1 MQVTATSWKSN
12 KKEIVLRLV
21 GSQEATVKFN
31 PMEVFFQPTG
41 RVKEQFGPRGF
52 PRSSKLH
59 LRLKIGKI
67 EHLEKI

>member
-31 PMEVFFQPTG
+31 PIFQPTG
-41 RVKEQFGPRGF
+41 RVKEHFGPRGF
-52 PRSSKLH
+52 
-59 LRLKIGKI
+59 
-67 EHLEKI
+67 